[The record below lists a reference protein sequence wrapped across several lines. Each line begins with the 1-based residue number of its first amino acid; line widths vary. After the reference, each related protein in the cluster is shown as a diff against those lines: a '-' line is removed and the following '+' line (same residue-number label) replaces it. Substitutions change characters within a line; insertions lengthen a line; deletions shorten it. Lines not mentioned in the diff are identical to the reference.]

1 VNHPHRRRVLIGLAA
16 GVGAASLSAC
26 SSGGADVVRFDNIG
40 QAVAAIEAARIDG
53 KTARGWSLAEVLN
66 HVAQGIE
73 YSVGDGFPQ
82 MKSALFRHTVGS
94 VAFAVFDGRGHMSHP
109 LDEPIPGAPPLSQPA
124 TLQLAADRCVTALG
138 KLQAF
143 SGTPHPHFAYGTL
156 SREQNQRA
164 HLMHL
169 ANHWS
174 LLVQRA

>member
-1 VNHPHRRRVLIGLAA
+1 MEVNRRRVCVGMATAVAA
-16 GVGAASLSAC
+16 GSLAGC
-26 SSGGADVVRFDNIG
+26 SSKGADVVRFDNIG
-40 QAVAAIEAARIDG
+40 QAVAAIEVARLDG
-53 KTARGWSLAEVLN
+53 KTASGWSLAEVLN

-82 MKSALFRHTVGS
+82 MKPAIFRHTVGS
-94 VAFAVFDGRGHMSHP
+94 IAFAVFDGRGHMSHP

-124 TLQLAADRCVTALG
+124 TLQLAADRCVAAMQ

-143 SGTPHPHFAYGTL
+143 NGTPHPHFAYGAL

-174 LLVQRA
+174 LLVQKA